1 MLSSITYEMAVD
13 DPKEDASQQRPC
25 PHVNVETMK
34 FFLDAFQGDAPVD
47 EEKWIDTFLQ
57 KLQCF
62 QHGCDAMTSFKN
74 MQITYGSLGAA
85 TQVSGDLTFEHFWKA
100 SLRYFELSKE
110 VSEDQACEEMG
121 KIACAIHCYWAK
133 TLFRNLGGTGRREAL
148 EAALQA
154 TSSLW
159 CLPATEVPV
168 PSEKSEERFL
178 QHYEAERQKREW
190 GFVQEFAKIRWAWVG
205 MVERFGSL
213 IIINRYQ

>member
-1 MLSSITYEMAVD
+1 MAGD
-13 DPKEDASQQRPC
+13 DPKDDSSQQRPC
-25 PHVNVETMK
+25 PHVDVEIMK
-34 FFLDAFQGDAPVD
+34 FFLDAFQEDALVD
-47 EEKWIDTFLQ
+47 EEKWINTFLQ

-74 MQITYGSLGAA
+74 MKITYDSLGAI
-85 TQVSGDLTFEHFWKA
+85 TQVPRDLTFKHFWKA
-100 SLRYFELSKE
+100 SLKYFELSKE

-121 KIACAIHCYWAK
+121 KIACAIHRHWAEA
-133 TLFRNLGGTGRREAL
+133 LFRNGGIGRHDAL

-159 CLPATEVPV
+159 CLPAAEVPV

-178 QHYEAERQKREW
+178 QHYEAERQKRER
-190 GFVQEFAKIRWAWVG
+190 GFVQEFAKIRWPWVG

-213 IIINRYQ
+213 IIINIISIHFSG